1 MQHTADYLTFG
12 QWRYL
17 RTIGQ
22 LQPLSA
28 SADPE
33 VLTLEPRLHKLL
45 NFFLDHKDLVVSRE
59 QILSGVWGEGL
70 GSDES
75 LTRAIA
81 ALRRALQDSRV
92 EPTYIATLS
101 KKGYCW
107 LAPVAEIALPPE
119 IESPVSAASAAPA
132 DLLSTQKAIENWHH
146 TKQNKLKRIR
156 YIWFSTLILLLFS
169 LSFALLLSKMNEKA
183 TLPRYLQVTPLSALD
198 GKEQSPLLSN
208 DHSLLLFQH
217 QFPNGVSWRWVAQQ
231 LPSMQSQHDT
241 QSYQLLSQPHWLNT
255 EHIIFRA
262 QQQQKCAF
270 WRQKVKHGFSA
281 AVPLFSCH
289 QFSASGQAVTADG
302 LYWLDLDPATGQTQ
316 LWLWQED
323 SSQRLLMQF
332 PAQWRG
338 VSHLIVR
345 DKKAYALAQTGYS
358 YSSLLELDLTDLN
371 WRVITEFDFAANQ
384 LAWWG
389 EHDLLVNKSAQQ
401 LQVLS
406 LRTGN
411 SRVFGEMT
419 FNLAESSVWKQSLLA
434 VYPAQ
439 AVTDIGQ
446 LQWQEHNNQFVTLPF
461 AESNRSEFL
470 LQAHNSQYYF
480 ISDRS
485 GLPQIWRSQG
495 QNTQQI
501 SQFKTQLSIQQLL
514 WLNDKL
520 LLLVDRQLFEFSETS
535 SELIPFKEK
544 LAGSERFVVCDNTLY
559 WTSKDQKGWALNRL
573 EQGKNKELL
582 RDIVNVG
589 CGPGQSLVLQQQD
602 SLYVRQWQQGQTITL
617 PIQINW
623 RNTDASAWAST
634 DTGLYWLSANGTV
647 LNYYGWLNRQQQQWP
662 LPEHAQ
668 ALVSGLDG
676 TLFVQQFRAQ
686 DTDIVWLHPEPAE

>member
-28 SADPE
+28 TADPE

-107 LAPVAEIALPPE
+107 LAPVAQVELPPL
-119 IESPVSAASAAPA
+119 ESDAQQESAAPL
-132 DLLSTQKAIENWHH
+132 DLLSTQKAIESWHSG
-146 TKQNKLKRIR
+146 KKSKLKRIR
-156 YIWFSTLILLLFS
+156 YIWFSTLVLLLCS
-169 LSFALLLSKMNEKA
+169 LSFALLVSKMNEKA
-183 TLPRYLQVTPLSALD
+183 TLPRYLQVTPVSALD
-198 GKEQSPLLSN
+198 GKEQTPLLSS
-208 DHSLLLFQH
+208 DQSLLLFQH
-217 QFPNGVSWRWVAQQ
+217 QRPNESDWHWVIQQ
-231 LPSMQSQHDT
+231 LPSMQSLHDD
-241 QSYQLLSQPHWLNT
+241 QAYQQLSQPHWYNS
-255 EHIIFRA
+255 EQVIFRA
-262 QQQQKCAF
+262 QQQQDCVF
-270 WRQKVKHGFSA
+270 WRKKIKPDFSDA
-281 AVPLFSCH
+281 TPLFSCH
-289 QFSASGQAVTADG
+289 QFIAAGQAITADG

-316 LWLWQED
+316 LWLWQQD
-323 SSQRLLMQF
+323 SSQRLLMKF
-332 PAQWRG
+332 PVQWRG
-338 VSHLIVR
+338 ISHLIVKN
-345 DKKAYALAQTGYS
+345 KKAYAIAQKGFS
-358 YSSLLELDLTDLN
+358 YSSLIELDLTDLD
-371 WRVITEFDFAANQ
+371 WRVIADFDFSANQ

-389 EHDLLVNKSAQQ
+389 EHDLLVNKSGQQ

-419 FNLAESSVWKQSLLA
+419 FNLADSSVWQQSLLA

-439 AVTDIGQ
+439 AVTDLLQ
-446 LQWQEHNNQFVTLPF
+446 LQWQEQDSRILTLPF

-470 LQAHNSQYYF
+470 LLAHNDQYYF
-480 ISDRS
+480 VSDRS
-485 GLPQIWRSQG
+485 GLPQLWRSQG

-501 SQFKTQLSIQQLL
+501 SQFKTQLAIQQLL
-514 WLNDKL
+514 WLNGKL
-520 LLLVDRQLFEFSETS
+520 LLLIDRQLYEFSEN
-535 SELIPFKEK
+535 EARLRPFTEK
-544 LAGSERFVVCDNTLY
+544 LAGSERFVVCDDVLY
-559 WTSKDQKGWALNRL
+559 WTSYDQKGWVLNRF
-573 EQGKNKELL
+573 EQGKIKQLL
-582 RDIVNVG
+582 KDVVNAE
-589 CGPGQSLVLQQQD
+589 CGPGQSLILQQQD
-602 SLYVRQWQQGQTITL
+602 SLYVKQWQQGQALTL
-617 PIQINW
+617 PVQINW
-623 RNTDASAWAST
+623 RNTASDAWAST
-634 DTGLYWLSANGTV
+634 ETGLYWLSGDGTQ
-647 LNYYGWLNRQQQQWP
+647 LNYYDWQNQQQQHWP
-662 LPEHAQ
+662 LSQ
-668 ALVSGLDG
+668 AALSLISGHG

-686 DTDIVWLHPEPAE
+686 DTDIVWLHPEPPE

>member
-28 SADPE
+28 TAEPE

-45 NFFLDHKDLVVSRE
+45 NFFLDHRDLVVSRE

-107 LAPVAEIALPPE
+107 LAPVAEIDLPPV
-119 IESPVSAASAAPA
+119 IESAVSTTSDSKA
-132 DLLSTQKAIENWHH
+132 DLLSTQKAIENWHN

-156 YIWFSTLILLLFS
+156 YIWFSTLLLLLFS
-169 LSFALLLSKMNEKA
+169 LGFALLLSKMNEKA
-183 TLPRYLQVTPLSALD
+183 TLPRYLQVTPVSALD

-208 DHSLLLFQH
+208 DHSLLVFQH
-217 QFPNGVSWRWVAQQ
+217 QLPNSTSWRWVVQQ
-231 LPSMQSQHDT
+231 FPSMQSTHDE
-241 QSYQLLSQPHWLNT
+241 QSYQWLSQPHWLNS
-255 EHIIFRA
+255 EQIIFRA
-262 QQQQKCAF
+262 QQGQDCAF

-289 QFSASGQAVTADG
+289 QFSAAGQAITMDG

-338 VSHLIVR
+338 ISHLIVR

-358 YSSLLELDLTDLN
+358 YSALLELDLTDLN
-371 WRVITEFDFAANQ
+371 WRVITEFDFSANQ

-411 SRVFGEMT
+411 SRLFGEMT
-419 FNLAESSVWKQSLLA
+419 FNLAESSVWQQSLLA

-439 AVTDIGQ
+439 AVTDIRQ
-446 LQWQEHNNQFVTLPF
+446 LQWQEHNSQFVTAPF

-470 LQAHNSQYYF
+470 LQAHHDQYYF
-480 ISDRS
+480 VSDRS

-501 SQFKTQLSIQQLL
+501 SQFKTQRTIQQLL
-514 WLNDKL
+514 WFNDQL
-520 LLLVDRQLFEFSETS
+520 LLLIDRQLFAFTEQST
-535 SELIPFKEK
+535 ELVAFTDK
-544 LAGSERFVVCDNTLY
+544 LPGSERFIVCDNTLY
-559 WTSKDQKGWALNRL
+559 WTSFDQRGWALNRL
-573 EQGKNKELL
+573 EQGKPEVLL
-582 RDIVNVG
+582 RDIVNVE

-602 SLYVRQWQQGQTITL
+602 SLYLKQWQQGQTISL
-617 PIQINW
+617 PVQMNW
-623 RNTDASAWAST
+623 RSTAASAWAAT
-634 DTGLYWLSANGTV
+634 DTGLYWLSGSGTV
-647 LNYYGWLNRQQQQWP
+647 LHYYQWTSQQQQQWP
-662 LPEHAQ
+662 LPQVAQ
-668 ALVSGLDG
+668 ALIAGHDG

-686 DTDIVWLHPEPAE
+686 DTDIVWLHPEPVE

>member
-33 VLTLEPRLHKLL
+33 VLTLEPSLHKLL
-45 NFFLDHKDLVVSRE
+45 NFFIEHKDLVVSRE

-107 LAPVAEIALPPE
+107 LAPVAEVSLPPE
-119 IESPVSAASAAPA
+119 TRQAVQQDAAPL
-132 DLLSTQKAIENWHH
+132 DLVSTQKAIESWHSG
-146 TKQNKLKRIR
+146 KRAKLKRIR
-156 YIWFSTLILLLFS
+156 YIWFSSLILLLFS
-169 LSFALLLSKMNEKA
+169 LSFALLVSKMNEKA

-198 GKEQSPLLSN
+198 GKEQTPLLSA
-208 DHSLLLFQH
+208 DQSLLLFQH
-217 QFPNGVSWRWVAQQ
+217 QPPNRSDWRWVTQQ
-231 LPSMQSQHDT
+231 LPSMQFSNDEQH
-241 QSYQLLSQPHWLNT
+241 YQLLSQPHWVNS
-255 EHIIFRA
+255 EQVIFRA
-262 QQQQKCAF
+262 QQQQDCVF
-270 WRQKVKHGFSA
+270 WRKRIKGGFTA
-281 AVPLFSCH
+281 ATPLFSCH
-289 QFSASGQAVTADG
+289 QFIAAGQSMAPEG

-332 PAQWRG
+332 PASWRG
-338 VSHLIVR
+338 VSHLIVKN
-345 DKKAYALAQTGYS
+345 KKAYVLAQVGYS
-358 YSSLLELDLTDLN
+358 YSSLIELDLADSD
-371 WRVITEFDFAANQ
+371 WRVIADFDFSANQ

-419 FNLAESSVWKQSLLA
+419 FNLADTSMWQHSLLA

-439 AVTDIGQ
+439 AVTDIRQ
-446 LQWQEHNNQFVTLPF
+446 LQWQEQNNQIVTLPF
-461 AESNRSEFL
+461 AESNRSESL
-470 LQAHNSQYYF
+470 LLVHQGQYF
-480 ISDRS
+480 FVSDRS
-485 GLPQIWRSQG
+485 GLPQLWRSEG
-495 QNTQQI
+495 QSTQQI
-501 SQFKTQLSIQQLL
+501 SQFTSSLAIRQLL
-514 WLNDKL
+514 WFDGKL
-520 LLLVDRQLFEFSETS
+520 VLLIDRQLFEFVTS
-535 SELIPFKEK
+535 SGDLLPLTDK
-544 LAGSERFVVCDNTLY
+544 LEGSEHFVVCENSLY
-559 WTSKDQKGWALNRL
+559 WTSRSSSGWVLNQL
-573 EQGKNKELL
+573 VQGKSKMLL
-582 RDIVNVG
+582 KDVVNVQ
-589 CGPGQSLVLQQQD
+589 CGPHGSLVLLQQNSAD
-602 SLYVRQWQQGQTITL
+602 VRQWRPGQTNIL
-617 PIQINW
+617 PVQINW
-623 RNTDASAWAST
+623 RTTAAAAWTSTESA
-634 DTGLYWLSANGTV
+634 LYWLSAGGTV
-647 LNYYGWLNRQQQQWP
+647 LNYYHWESQQQQQWP
-662 LPEHAQ
+662 LSDAAH
-668 ALVSGLDG
+668 ALVSGPDG

-686 DTDIVWLHPEPAE
+686 DTDIVWLHPEPVE

>member
-28 SADPE
+28 TAEPE

-45 NFFLDHKDLVVSRE
+45 NFFLDHRDLVVSRE

-107 LAPVAEIALPPE
+107 LAPVAEIDLPPV
-119 IESPVSAASAAPA
+119 IESAVSTTSDSKA

-156 YIWFSTLILLLFS
+156 YIWFSTLLLLLFS
-169 LSFALLLSKMNEKA
+169 LGFALLLSKMNEKA
-183 TLPRYLQVTPLSALD
+183 TLPRYLQVTPVSALD

-217 QFPNGVSWRWVAQQ
+217 QLPNSTSWRWVVQQ
-231 LPSMQSQHDT
+231 FPSMQSTHDE
-241 QSYQLLSQPHWLNT
+241 QSYQWLSQPHWLNS
-255 EHIIFRA
+255 EQIIFRA
-262 QQQQKCAF
+262 QQGQDCAF

-289 QFSASGQAVTADG
+289 QFSAAGQAITMDG

-338 VSHLIVR
+338 ISHLIAR

-358 YSSLLELDLTDLN
+358 YSALLELDLTDLN
-371 WRVITEFDFAANQ
+371 WRVITEFDFSANQ

-411 SRVFGEMT
+411 SRLFGEMT
-419 FNLAESSVWKQSLLA
+419 FNLAESSVWQQSLLA

-439 AVTDIGQ
+439 AVTDIRQ
-446 LQWQEHNNQFVTLPF
+446 LQWQEHTSQFVTAPF

-470 LQAHNSQYYF
+470 LQAHHDEYYF
-480 ISDRS
+480 VSDRS

-501 SQFKTQLSIQQLL
+501 SQFKTQRTIQQLL
-514 WLNDKL
+514 WFNDQL
-520 LLLVDRQLFEFSETS
+520 LLLIDRQLFAFTEQST
-535 SELIPFKEK
+535 ELVAFTDK
-544 LAGSERFVVCDNTLY
+544 LPGSERFIVCDNTLY
-559 WTSKDQKGWALNRL
+559 WTSFDQRGWALNRL
-573 EQGKNKELL
+573 EQGKPEVLL
-582 RDIVNVG
+582 RDIVNVE

-602 SLYVRQWQQGQTITL
+602 SLYLKQWQQGQTISL
-617 PIQINW
+617 PVQMNW
-623 RNTDASAWAST
+623 RSTAASAWVAT
-634 DTGLYWLSANGTV
+634 DTGLYWLSGSGTV
-647 LNYYGWLNRQQQQWP
+647 LHYYQWTSQQQQQWP
-662 LPEHAQ
+662 LPQVAQ
-668 ALVSGLDG
+668 ALIAGHDG

-686 DTDIVWLHPEPAE
+686 DTDIVWLHPEPVE

>member
-28 SADPE
+28 TADPE

-107 LAPVAEIALPPE
+107 LAPVAQVELPPL
-119 IESPVSAASAAPA
+119 ESDAQQESAAPL
-132 DLLSTQKAIENWHH
+132 DLLSTQKAIESWHSG
-146 TKQNKLKRIR
+146 KKSKLKRIR
-156 YIWFSTLILLLFS
+156 YIWFSTLVLLVCS
-169 LSFALLLSKMNEKA
+169 LSFALLVSKMNEKA
-183 TLPRYLQVTPLSALD
+183 TLPRYLQVTPVSALD
-198 GKEQSPLLSN
+198 GKEQTPLLSS
-208 DHSLLLFQH
+208 DQSLLLFQH
-217 QFPNGVSWRWVAQQ
+217 QLPNESDWHWVIQQ
-231 LPSMQSQHDT
+231 LPSMQSLHDD
-241 QSYQLLSQPHWLNT
+241 QAYQQLSQPHWYNS
-255 EHIIFRA
+255 EQVIFRA
-262 QQQQKCAF
+262 QQQQDCVF
-270 WRQKVKHGFSA
+270 WRKKIKPDFSTA
-281 AVPLFSCH
+281 TPLFSCH
-289 QFSASGQAVTADG
+289 QFIAAGQAITADG

-316 LWLWQED
+316 LWLWQQD

-332 PAQWRG
+332 PVQWRG
-338 VSHLIVR
+338 ISHLIVK
-345 DKKAYALAQTGYS
+345 DKKAYAIAQKGFS
-358 YSSLLELDLTDLN
+358 YSSLIELDLTDLD
-371 WRVITEFDFAANQ
+371 WRVIADFDFSANQ

-389 EHDLLVNKSAQQ
+389 EHDLLVNKSGQQ

-419 FNLAESSVWKQSLLA
+419 FNLADSSVWQQSLLA

-439 AVTDIGQ
+439 AVTDLRQ
-446 LQWQEHNNQFVTLPF
+446 LQWQEQDSRILTLPF

-470 LQAHNSQYYF
+470 LLAHNDQYYF
-480 ISDRS
+480 VSDRS
-485 GLPQIWRSQG
+485 GLPQLWRSQG

-501 SQFKTQLSIQQLL
+501 SQFKTQLTIQQLL
-514 WLNDKL
+514 WLNGKL
-520 LLLVDRQLFEFSETS
+520 LLLIDRQLYEFSEN
-535 SELIPFKEK
+535 EAQLRPFTEK
-544 LAGSERFVVCDNTLY
+544 LAGSERFVVCDDVLY
-559 WTSKDQKGWALNRL
+559 WTSYDQKGWVLNRF
-573 EQGKNKELL
+573 EQGKIKQLL
-582 RDIVNVG
+582 NDVVNAE
-589 CGPGQSLVLQQQD
+589 CGPGQSLILQQQD
-602 SLYVRQWQQGQTITL
+602 SLYVKQWQQGQAITL
-617 PIQINW
+617 PVQINW
-623 RNTDASAWAST
+623 RNTAADAWAST
-634 DTGLYWLSANGTV
+634 ETGLYWLSGGGTQ
-647 LNYYGWLNRQQQQWP
+647 LNYYDWQNQQQQHWP
-662 LPEHAQ
+662 LSQ
-668 ALVSGLDG
+668 AALSLISGHG

>member
-28 SADPE
+28 TAEPE

-45 NFFLDHKDLVVSRE
+45 NFFLDHRDLVVSRE

-107 LAPVAEIALPPE
+107 LAPVAEIDLPPV
-119 IESPVSAASAAPA
+119 IESAVSTTSDSKA

-156 YIWFSTLILLLFS
+156 YIWFSTLLLLLFS
-169 LSFALLLSKMNEKA
+169 LGFALLLSKMNEKA
-183 TLPRYLQVTPLSALD
+183 TLPRYLQVTPVSALD

-217 QFPNGVSWRWVAQQ
+217 QLPNSTSWRWVVQQ
-231 LPSMQSQHDT
+231 FPSMQSTHDE
-241 QSYQLLSQPHWLNT
+241 QSYQWLSQPHWLNS
-255 EHIIFRA
+255 EQIIFRA
-262 QQQQKCAF
+262 QQGQDCAF

-289 QFSASGQAVTADG
+289 QFSAAGQAITMDG

-338 VSHLIVR
+338 ISHLIAR

-358 YSSLLELDLTDLN
+358 YSALLELDLTDLN
-371 WRVITEFDFAANQ
+371 WRVITEFDFSANQ

-411 SRVFGEMT
+411 SRLFGEMT
-419 FNLAESSVWKQSLLA
+419 FNLAESSVWQQSLLA

-439 AVTDIGQ
+439 AVTDIRQ
-446 LQWQEHNNQFVTLPF
+446 LQWQEHTSQFVTAPF

-470 LQAHNSQYYF
+470 LQAHHDQYYF
-480 ISDRS
+480 VSDRS

-501 SQFKTQLSIQQLL
+501 SQFKTQRTIQQLL
-514 WLNDKL
+514 WFNDQL
-520 LLLVDRQLFEFSETS
+520 LLLIDRQLFAFTEQST
-535 SELIPFKEK
+535 ELVAFTDK
-544 LAGSERFVVCDNTLY
+544 LPGSERFIVCDNTLY
-559 WTSKDQKGWALNRL
+559 WTSFDQRGWALNRL
-573 EQGKNKELL
+573 EQGKPEVLL
-582 RDIVNVG
+582 RDIVNVE

-602 SLYVRQWQQGQTITL
+602 SLYLKQWQQGQTISL
-617 PIQINW
+617 PVQMNW
-623 RNTDASAWAST
+623 RSTAASAWAAT
-634 DTGLYWLSANGTV
+634 DTGLYWLSGSGTV
-647 LNYYGWLNRQQQQWP
+647 LHYYQWTSQQQQQWP
-662 LPEHAQ
+662 LPQVAQ
-668 ALVSGLDG
+668 ALIAGHDG

-686 DTDIVWLHPEPAE
+686 DTDIVWLHPEPVE

>member
-28 SADPE
+28 TADPE

-107 LAPVAEIALPPE
+107 LAPVAQVELPPL
-119 IESPVSAASAAPA
+119 ESDAQQESAAPL
-132 DLLSTQKAIENWHH
+132 DLLSTQKAIESWHSG
-146 TKQNKLKRIR
+146 KKSKLKRIR
-156 YIWFSTLILLLFS
+156 YIWFSSLVLLVCS
-169 LSFALLLSKMNEKA
+169 LSFALLVSKMNEKA
-183 TLPRYLQVTPLSALD
+183 TLPRYLQVTPVSALD
-198 GKEQSPLLSN
+198 GKEQTPLLSS
-208 DHSLLLFQH
+208 DQSLLLFQH
-217 QFPNGVSWRWVAQQ
+217 QLPNESDWYWVIQQ
-231 LPSMQSQHDT
+231 LPSMQSLHDD
-241 QSYQLLSQPHWLNT
+241 QAYQQLSQPHWYNS
-255 EHIIFRA
+255 EQVIFRA
-262 QQQQKCAF
+262 QQQQDCVF
-270 WRQKVKHGFSA
+270 WRKKIKPDFSA
-281 AVPLFSCH
+281 ATPLFSCH
-289 QFSASGQAVTADG
+289 QFIAAGQAITADG

-316 LWLWQED
+316 LWLWQQD

-332 PAQWRG
+332 PVQWRG
-338 VSHLIVR
+338 ISHLIVK
-345 DKKAYALAQTGYS
+345 DKKAYAIAQKGFS
-358 YSSLLELDLTDLN
+358 YSSLIELDLTDLD
-371 WRVITEFDFAANQ
+371 WRVIADFDFSANQ

-389 EHDLLVNKSAQQ
+389 EHDLLVNKSGQQ

-419 FNLAESSVWKQSLLA
+419 FNLADSSVWQQSLLA

-439 AVTDIGQ
+439 AVTDLRQ
-446 LQWQEHNNQFVTLPF
+446 LQWQEQDSRILTLPF

-470 LQAHNSQYYF
+470 LLAHNDQYYF
-480 ISDRS
+480 VSDRS
-485 GLPQIWRSQG
+485 GLPQLWRSQG

-501 SQFKTQLSIQQLL
+501 SQFKTQLAIQQLL
-514 WLNDKL
+514 WLNGKL
-520 LLLVDRQLFEFSETS
+520 LLLIDRQLYEFSEN
-535 SELIPFKEK
+535 EAQLRPFTEK
-544 LAGSERFVVCDNTLY
+544 LAGSERFVVCDDVLY
-559 WTSKDQKGWALNRL
+559 WTSYDQKGWVLNRF
-573 EQGKNKELL
+573 EQGKIKQLL
-582 RDIVNVG
+582 NDVVNAE
-589 CGPGQSLVLQQQD
+589 CGPGQSLILQQQD
-602 SLYVRQWQQGQTITL
+602 SLYVKQWQQGQAITL
-617 PIQINW
+617 PVQINW
-623 RNTDASAWAST
+623 RNTAADAWAST
-634 DTGLYWLSANGTV
+634 ETGLYWLSGGGTQ
-647 LNYYGWLNRQQQQWP
+647 LNYYDWQNQQQQHWP
-662 LPEHAQ
+662 LSQ
-668 ALVSGLDG
+668 AALSLISGHG

>member
-28 SADPE
+28 TAEPE

-45 NFFLDHKDLVVSRE
+45 NFFLDHRELVVSRE

-107 LAPVAEIALPPE
+107 LAPVAEIDLPPV
-119 IESPVSAASAAPA
+119 IESAVSTTSDSKA

-156 YIWFSTLILLLFS
+156 YIWFSTLLLLLFS
-169 LSFALLLSKMNEKA
+169 LGFALLLSKMNEKA
-183 TLPRYLQVTPLSALD
+183 TLPRYLQVTPVSALD

-217 QFPNGVSWRWVAQQ
+217 QLPNSTSWRWVVQQ
-231 LPSMQSQHDT
+231 FPSMQSTHDE
-241 QSYQLLSQPHWLNT
+241 QSYQWLSQPHWLNS
-255 EHIIFRA
+255 EQIIFRA
-262 QQQQKCAF
+262 QQGQDCAF

-289 QFSASGQAVTADG
+289 QFSAAGQAITMDG

-338 VSHLIVR
+338 ISHLIAR

-358 YSSLLELDLTDLN
+358 YSALLELDLTDLN
-371 WRVITEFDFAANQ
+371 WRVITEFDFSANQ

-411 SRVFGEMT
+411 SRLFGEMT
-419 FNLAESSVWKQSLLA
+419 FNLAESSVWQQSLLA

-439 AVTDIGQ
+439 AVTDIRQ
-446 LQWQEHNNQFVTLPF
+446 LQWQEHTSQFVTAPF

-470 LQAHNSQYYF
+470 LQAHHDQYYF
-480 ISDRS
+480 VSDRS

-501 SQFKTQLSIQQLL
+501 SQFKTQRAIQQLL
-514 WLNDKL
+514 WFNDQL
-520 LLLVDRQLFEFSETS
+520 LLLIDRQLFAFTEQSA
-535 SELIPFKEK
+535 ELIAFTDK
-544 LAGSERFVVCDNTLY
+544 LPGSERFIVCDNTLY
-559 WTSKDQKGWALNRL
+559 WTSFDQRGWALNRL
-573 EQGKNKELL
+573 EQGKPEVLL
-582 RDIVNVG
+582 RDIVNVE

-602 SLYVRQWQQGQTITL
+602 SLYLKQWQQGQTISL
-617 PIQINW
+617 PVQMNW
-623 RNTDASAWAST
+623 RSTAASAWAAT
-634 DTGLYWLSANGTV
+634 DTGLYWLSGSGTV
-647 LNYYGWLNRQQQQWP
+647 LHYYQWTSQQQQQWP
-662 LPEHAQ
+662 LPQVAQ
-668 ALVSGLDG
+668 ALIAGHDG

-686 DTDIVWLHPEPAE
+686 DTDIVWLHPEPVE

>member
-28 SADPE
+28 TADPE

-107 LAPVAEIALPPE
+107 LAPVVEVDLPPLNE
-119 IESPVSAASAAPA
+119 ESESQTSAAPL
-132 DLLSTQKAIENWHH
+132 DLISTQKAIESWHSGKK
-146 TKQNKLKRIR
+146 TKLKRIR
-156 YIWFSTLILLLFS
+156 YIWFSTLVLLVCS
-169 LSFALLLSKMNEKA
+169 LSFALLVSKMNEKA
-183 TLPRYLQVTPLSALD
+183 TLPRYLQVTPVSALD
-198 GKEQSPLLSN
+198 GKEQTPLLSS
-208 DHSLLLFQH
+208 DQSLLLFQH
-217 QFPNGVSWRWVAQQ
+217 QLPNKSDWRWVIQH
-231 LPSMQSQHDT
+231 LPSMQSLHDE
-241 QSYQLLSQPHWLNT
+241 QAYQQLSQPHWYNS
-255 EHIIFRA
+255 EQVIFRA
-262 QQQQKCAF
+262 QQQQDCVF
-270 WRQKVKHGFSA
+270 WRKKIKPEFSA
-281 AVPLFSCH
+281 ATPLFSCH
-289 QFSASGQAVTADG
+289 QFIAAGQAITTDG

-316 LWLWQED
+316 LWLWQQD

-332 PAQWRG
+332 PIKWRG
-338 VSHLIVR
+338 ISHLIVK
-345 DKKAYALAQTGYS
+345 DKKAYAIAQKGFS
-358 YSSLLELDLTDLN
+358 YSSLIELDLTDLD
-371 WRVITEFDFAANQ
+371 WRVIADFDFSANQ

-389 EHDLLVNKSAQQ
+389 EHDLLVNKSGQQ

-419 FNLAESSVWKQSLLA
+419 FNLADSSVWQQSLLA

-439 AVTDIGQ
+439 AVTDLRQ
-446 LQWQEHNNQFVTLPF
+446 LQWQEQDSRILTLPF
-461 AESNRSEFL
+461 VESNRSEFL
-470 LQAHNSQYYF
+470 LLAQNDQYYF
-480 ISDRS
+480 VSDRS
-485 GLPQIWRSQG
+485 GLPQLWRSQG

-501 SQFKTQLSIQQLL
+501 SQFKTQLAIQQLL
-514 WLNDKL
+514 WLKGKL
-520 LLLVDRQLFEFSETS
+520 LVLIDRQLYEFSE
-535 SELIPFKEK
+535 EDAQLRPFTEK
-544 LAGSERFVVCDNTLY
+544 LAGSERFVVCDDELY
-559 WTSKDQKGWALNRL
+559 WTSYDQQGWVLNRF
-573 EQGKNKELL
+573 EQGKVKQLL
-582 RDIVNVG
+582 NDVVNAE
-589 CGPGQSLVLQQQD
+589 CGPGQSLILQQQD
-602 SLYVRQWQQGQTITL
+602 SHYVKQWQQGQAMTL
-617 PIQINW
+617 PVQINW
-623 RNTDASAWAST
+623 RNTAADAWAST
-634 DTGLYWLSANGTV
+634 ENGLYWLSDGGTQ
-647 LNYYGWLNRQQQQWP
+647 LNYYDWQNQQQQHWP
-662 LPEHAQ
+662 LSQ
-668 ALVSGLDG
+668 AALSLISGHG

>member
-208 DHSLLLFQH
+208 DHSYCYFSTN
-217 QFPNGVSWRWVAQQ
+217 FPTMPVGV
-231 LPSMQSQHDT
+231 
-241 QSYQLLSQPHWLNT
+241 
-255 EHIIFRA
+255 
-262 QQQQKCAF
+262 
-270 WRQKVKHGFSA
+270 
-281 AVPLFSCH
+281 
-289 QFSASGQAVTADG
+289 G
-302 LYWLDLDPATGQTQ
+302 LYNSFLRCNPRMT
-316 LWLWQED
+316 
-323 SSQRLLMQF
+323 
-332 PAQWRG
+332 
-338 VSHLIVR
+338 H
-345 DKKAYALAQTGYS
+345 K
-358 YSSLLELDLTDLN
+358 
-371 WRVITEFDFAANQ
+371 VI
-384 LAWWG
+384 
-389 EHDLLVNKSAQQ
+389 SCS
-401 LQVLS
+401 LS
-406 LRTGN
+406 L
-411 SRVFGEMT
+411 
-419 FNLAESSVWKQSLLA
+419 
-434 VYPAQ
+434 
-439 AVTDIGQ
+439 IG
-446 LQWQEHNNQFVTLPF
+446 
-461 AESNRSEFL
+461 
-470 LQAHNSQYYF
+470 
-480 ISDRS
+480 
-485 GLPQIWRSQG
+485 
-495 QNTQQI
+495 
-501 SQFKTQLSIQQLL
+501 
-514 WLNDKL
+514 
-520 LLLVDRQLFEFSETS
+520 
-535 SELIPFKEK
+535 
-544 LAGSERFVVCDNTLY
+544 
-559 WTSKDQKGWALNRL
+559 
-573 EQGKNKELL
+573 
-582 RDIVNVG
+582 
-589 CGPGQSLVLQQQD
+589 
-602 SLYVRQWQQGQTITL
+602 
-617 PIQINW
+617 
-623 RNTDASAWAST
+623 
-634 DTGLYWLSANGTV
+634 
-647 LNYYGWLNRQQQQWP
+647 
-662 LPEHAQ
+662 
-668 ALVSGLDG
+668 
-676 TLFVQQFRAQ
+676 
-686 DTDIVWLHPEPAE
+686 

>member
-28 SADPE
+28 TADPE

-107 LAPVAEIALPPE
+107 LAPVAEVDLPPLTE
-119 IESPVSAASAAPA
+119 ESESQDSAAPL
-132 DLLSTQKAIENWHH
+132 DLISTQKAIESWHSG
-146 TKQNKLKRIR
+146 KKSKLKRIR
-156 YIWFSTLILLLFS
+156 YIWFSTLVLLVCS
-169 LSFALLLSKMNEKA
+169 LSFALLVSKMNEKA
-183 TLPRYLQVTPLSALD
+183 TLPRYLQVTPVSALD
-198 GKEQSPLLSN
+198 GKEQTPLLSG
-208 DHSLLLFQH
+208 DQSLLLFQH
-217 QFPNGVSWRWVAQQ
+217 QLPNKSDWRWVIQH
-231 LPSMQSQHDT
+231 LPSMQSLHDD
-241 QSYQLLSQPHWLNT
+241 QAYQQLSQPHWYNSGQV
-255 EHIIFRA
+255 IFRA
-262 QQQQKCAF
+262 QQQQDCVF
-270 WRQKVKHGFSA
+270 WRKRIKPDFSA
-281 AVPLFSCH
+281 ATPLFSCH
-289 QFSASGQAVTADG
+289 QFIAAGQAITADG

-316 LWLWQED
+316 LWLWQQD
-323 SSQRLLMQF
+323 NSQRLLMQF
-332 PAQWRG
+332 PVQWRG
-338 VSHLIVR
+338 ISHLIVK
-345 DKKAYALAQTGYS
+345 DKKAYAIAQKGFS
-358 YSSLLELDLTDLN
+358 YSSLIELDLTDLD
-371 WRVITEFDFAANQ
+371 WRVIADFDFSANQ

-389 EHDLLVNKSAQQ
+389 EHDLLVNKSEQQ

-419 FNLAESSVWKQSLLA
+419 FNLADSSVWQQSLLA

-439 AVTDIGQ
+439 AVTDLRQ
-446 LQWQEHNNQFVTLPF
+446 LQWQEHDNRILTLPF
-461 AESNRSEFL
+461 VESNRSEFL
-470 LQAHNSQYYF
+470 LLAQNDQYYF
-480 ISDRS
+480 VSDRS
-485 GLPQIWRSQG
+485 GLPQLWRSHG

-501 SQFKTQLSIQQLL
+501 SQFKTQLAIRQLL
-514 WLNDKL
+514 WFHGKL
-520 LLLVDRQLFEFSETS
+520 LVLIDRQLYEFSE
-535 SELIPFKEK
+535 EDAQLRPFTEK
-544 LAGSERFVVCDNTLY
+544 LAGSERFVVCDDKLY
-559 WTSKDQKGWALNRL
+559 WTSYDQKGWVLNRF
-573 EQGKNKELL
+573 EQGKIKQLL
-582 RDIVNVG
+582 KDVVNAE

-602 SLYVRQWQQGQTITL
+602 SHYVKQWQQGQAMTL
-617 PIQINW
+617 PVQINW
-623 RNTDASAWAST
+623 RNTAADAWAST
-634 DTGLYWLSANGTV
+634 ETGLYWLSGGGTQ
-647 LNYYGWLNRQQQQWP
+647 LNYYDWQNQQQQQWP
-662 LPEHAQ
+662 LSQ
-668 ALVSGLDG
+668 AALSLISGHG

>member
-28 SADPE
+28 TADPE

-107 LAPVAEIALPPE
+107 LAPVAQVELPPL
-119 IESPVSAASAAPA
+119 ESDAQQESAAPL
-132 DLLSTQKAIENWHH
+132 DLLSTQKAIESWHSG
-146 TKQNKLKRIR
+146 KKSKLKRIR
-156 YIWFSTLILLLFS
+156 YIWFSTLVLLVCS
-169 LSFALLLSKMNEKA
+169 LSFALLVSKMNEKA
-183 TLPRYLQVTPLSALD
+183 TLPRYLQVTPVSALD
-198 GKEQSPLLSN
+198 GKEQTPLLSS
-208 DHSLLLFQH
+208 DQSLLLFQH
-217 QFPNGVSWRWVAQQ
+217 QLPNESDWHWVIQQ
-231 LPSMQSQHDT
+231 LPSMQSLHDD
-241 QSYQLLSQPHWLNT
+241 QAYQQLSQPHWYNS
-255 EHIIFRA
+255 EQVIFRA
-262 QQQQKCAF
+262 QQQQDCVF
-270 WRQKVKHGFSA
+270 WRKKIKPDFSTA
-281 AVPLFSCH
+281 TPLFSCH
-289 QFSASGQAVTADG
+289 QFIAAGQAITADG

-316 LWLWQED
+316 LWLWQQD

-332 PAQWRG
+332 PVQWRG
-338 VSHLIVR
+338 ISHLIVK
-345 DKKAYALAQTGYS
+345 DKKAYAIAQKGFS
-358 YSSLLELDLTDLN
+358 YSSLIELDLTDLD
-371 WRVITEFDFAANQ
+371 WRVIADFDFSANQ

-389 EHDLLVNKSAQQ
+389 EHDLLVNKSGQQ

-419 FNLAESSVWKQSLLA
+419 FNLADSSVWQQSLLA

-439 AVTDIGQ
+439 AVTDLRQ
-446 LQWQEHNNQFVTLPF
+446 LQWQEQDSRILTLPF

-470 LQAHNSQYYF
+470 LLAHNDQYYF
-480 ISDRS
+480 VSDRS
-485 GLPQIWRSQG
+485 GLPQLWRSQG

-501 SQFKTQLSIQQLL
+501 SQFKTQLTIQQLL
-514 WLNDKL
+514 WLNGKL
-520 LLLVDRQLFEFSETS
+520 LLLIDRQLYEFSEN
-535 SELIPFKEK
+535 EAQLQPFTEK
-544 LAGSERFVVCDNTLY
+544 LAGSERFVVCDDVLY
-559 WTSKDQKGWALNRL
+559 WTSYDQKGWVLNRF
-573 EQGKNKELL
+573 EQGKIKQLL
-582 RDIVNVG
+582 NDVVNAE
-589 CGPGQSLVLQQQD
+589 CGPGQSLILQQQD
-602 SLYVRQWQQGQTITL
+602 SLYVKQWQQGQAITL
-617 PIQINW
+617 PVQINW
-623 RNTDASAWAST
+623 RNTAADAWAST
-634 DTGLYWLSANGTV
+634 ETGLYWLSGGGTQ
-647 LNYYGWLNRQQQQWP
+647 LNYYDWQNQQQQHWP
-662 LPEHAQ
+662 LSQ
-668 ALVSGLDG
+668 AALSLISGHG

>member
-107 LAPVAEIALPPE
+107 LAPVAEVDLSPLTE
-119 IESPVSAASAAPA
+119 ESESQGSATPL
-132 DLLSTQKAIENWHH
+132 DLISTQKAIESWHSG
-146 TKQNKLKRIR
+146 KKSKLKRIR
-156 YIWFSTLILLLFS
+156 YIWFSTLVLLVCS
-169 LSFALLLSKMNEKA
+169 LSFALLVSKMNEKA
-183 TLPRYLQVTPLSALD
+183 TLPRYLQVTPVSALD
-198 GKEQSPLLSN
+198 GKEQTPLLSG
-208 DHSLLLFQH
+208 DQSLLLFQH
-217 QFPNGVSWRWVAQQ
+217 QLPNKSDWHWVRQQ
-231 LPSMQSQHDT
+231 LPSMQSLHDE
-241 QSYQLLSQPHWLNT
+241 QAYQQLSQPHWYNS
-255 EHIIFRA
+255 EQVIFRA
-262 QQQQKCAF
+262 QQQQDCVF
-270 WRQKVKHGFSA
+270 WRKKIKPDFSA
-281 AVPLFSCH
+281 ATPLFSCH
-289 QFSASGQAVTADG
+289 QFIAAGQAITADG

-316 LWLWQED
+316 LWLWQQD
-323 SSQRLLMQF
+323 NSQRLLMQF
-332 PAQWRG
+332 PVQWRG
-338 VSHLIVR
+338 ISHLIVK
-345 DKKAYALAQTGYS
+345 DKKAYAIAQKGFS
-358 YSSLLELDLTDLN
+358 YSSLIELDLTDLD
-371 WRVITEFDFAANQ
+371 WSVIADFDFSANQ

-389 EHDLLVNKSAQQ
+389 EHDLLVNKSEQQ

-419 FNLAESSVWKQSLLA
+419 FNLADSSVWQQSLLA

-439 AVTDIGQ
+439 AVTDLRQ
-446 LQWQEHNNQFVTLPF
+446 LQWQEQDGQMITLPF
-461 AESNRSEFL
+461 VESNRSEFL
-470 LQAHNSQYYF
+470 LLPHKDQYYF
-480 ISDRS
+480 VSDRS
-485 GLPQIWRSQG
+485 GLPQLWRSQG

-501 SQFKTQLSIQQLL
+501 SQFKTQLAIRQLL
-514 WLNDKL
+514 WFKGKL
-520 LLLVDRQLFEFSETS
+520 LVLIDRQLYEFSEGDT
-535 SELIPFKEK
+535 ELHPYIEK
-544 LAGSERFVVCDNTLY
+544 LAGSERFVVCNDQLY
-559 WTSKDQKGWALNRL
+559 WTSYEQNGWVLNRF
-573 EQGKNKELL
+573 EQGNIEQLL
-582 RDIVNVG
+582 TDVVNAE
-589 CGPGQSLVLQQQD
+589 CGPGQSLILQQQD
-602 SLYVRQWQQGQTITL
+602 SHYVKQWQQGQAMTL
-617 PIQINW
+617 PVQINW
-623 RNTDASAWAST
+623 RNTASDAWAST
-634 DTGLYWLSANGTV
+634 ETGLYWLSGGGTQ
-647 LNYYGWLNRQQQQWP
+647 LNYYDWQNQQQQHWP
-662 LPEHAQ
+662 LSQ
-668 ALVSGLDG
+668 AALSLIAGLG
-676 TLFVQQFRAQ
+676 TLFVQQFRTQ

>member
-28 SADPE
+28 TADPE

-107 LAPVAEIALPPE
+107 LAPVAQVELPPLKSDAQQE
-119 IESPVSAASAAPA
+119 SAAPL
-132 DLLSTQKAIENWHH
+132 DLLSTQKAIENWHSG
-146 TKQNKLKRIR
+146 KKSKLKRIR
-156 YIWFSTLILLLFS
+156 YIWFSTLVLLVCS
-169 LSFALLLSKMNEKA
+169 LSFALLVSKMNEKA
-183 TLPRYLQVTPLSALD
+183 TLPRYLQVTPVSALD
-198 GKEQSPLLSN
+198 GKEQTPLLSS
-208 DHSLLLFQH
+208 DQSLLLFQH
-217 QFPNGVSWRWVAQQ
+217 QLPNESDWHWVIQQ
-231 LPSMQSQHDT
+231 LPSMQSLHDD
-241 QSYQLLSQPHWLNT
+241 QAYQQLSQPHWYNS
-255 EHIIFRA
+255 EQVIFRA
-262 QQQQKCAF
+262 QQQQDCVF
-270 WRQKVKHGFSA
+270 WRKKIKPDFSA
-281 AVPLFSCH
+281 ATPLFSCH
-289 QFSASGQAVTADG
+289 QFIAAGQAVTADG

-316 LWLWQED
+316 LWLWQQD

-332 PAQWRG
+332 PVQWRG
-338 VSHLIVR
+338 ISHLIIK
-345 DKKAYALAQTGYS
+345 DKKAYAIAQKGFS
-358 YSSLLELDLTDLN
+358 YSSLIELDLTDLD
-371 WRVITEFDFAANQ
+371 WRVIADFDFSANQ

-389 EHDLLVNKSAQQ
+389 EHDLLVNKSGQQ

-419 FNLAESSVWKQSLLA
+419 FNLADSSVWQQSLLA

-439 AVTDIGQ
+439 AVTDLRQ
-446 LQWQEHNNQFVTLPF
+446 LQWQEQDSRILTLPF

-470 LQAHNSQYYF
+470 LLAHNDQYYF
-480 ISDRS
+480 VSDRS
-485 GLPQIWRSQG
+485 GLPQLWRSQG

-501 SQFKTQLSIQQLL
+501 SQFKTQLAIQQLL
-514 WLNDKL
+514 WLNGKL
-520 LLLVDRQLFEFSETS
+520 LLLIDRQLYEFSENDVQ
-535 SELIPFKEK
+535 LRPFTEK
-544 LAGSERFVVCDNTLY
+544 LAGSERFVVCDDVLY
-559 WTSKDQKGWALNRL
+559 WTSYDQKGWVLNRF
-573 EQGKNKELL
+573 EQGKIKQLL
-582 RDIVNVG
+582 HDVVNAE
-589 CGPGQSLVLQQQD
+589 CGPGQSLILQQQD
-602 SLYVRQWQQGQTITL
+602 SLYVKQWQQGQAMTL
-617 PIQINW
+617 PVQINW
-623 RNTDASAWAST
+623 RNTASDAWAST
-634 DTGLYWLSANGTV
+634 ETGLYWLSGGGTQ
-647 LNYYGWLNRQQQQWP
+647 LTYYDWQNQQQQHWP
-662 LPEHAQ
+662 LSQ
-668 ALVSGLDG
+668 AALSLISGHG

-686 DTDIVWLHPEPAE
+686 DTDIVWLHPEPTE

>member
-28 SADPE
+28 TAEPE

-45 NFFLDHKDLVVSRE
+45 NFFLDHRDLVVSRE

-107 LAPVAEIALPPE
+107 LAPVAEIDLPPV
-119 IESPVSAASAAPA
+119 IESAVSTTSDSKA

-156 YIWFSTLILLLFS
+156 YIWFSTLLLLLFS
-169 LSFALLLSKMNEKA
+169 LGFALLLSKMNEKA
-183 TLPRYLQVTPLSALD
+183 TLPRYLQVTPVSALD

-217 QFPNGVSWRWVAQQ
+217 QLPNSTSWRWVVQQ
-231 LPSMQSQHDT
+231 FPSMQSTHDE
-241 QSYQLLSQPHWLNT
+241 QSYQWLSQPHWLNS
-255 EHIIFRA
+255 EQIIFRA
-262 QQQQKCAF
+262 QQGQDCAF

-289 QFSASGQAVTADG
+289 QFSAAGQAITMDG

-338 VSHLIVR
+338 ISHLIAR

-358 YSSLLELDLTDLN
+358 YSALLELDLTDLN
-371 WRVITEFDFAANQ
+371 WRVITEFDFSANQ

-411 SRVFGEMT
+411 SRLFGEMT
-419 FNLAESSVWKQSLLA
+419 FNLAESSVWQQSLLA

-439 AVTDIGQ
+439 AVTDIRQ
-446 LQWQEHNNQFVTLPF
+446 LQWQEHTSQFVTAPF

-470 LQAHNSQYYF
+470 LQAHHDQYYF
-480 ISDRS
+480 VSDRS

-501 SQFKTQLSIQQLL
+501 SQFKTQRAIQQLL
-514 WLNDKL
+514 WFNDQL
-520 LLLVDRQLFEFSETS
+520 LLLIDRQLFAFTEQSA
-535 SELIPFKEK
+535 ELIAFTDK
-544 LAGSERFVVCDNTLY
+544 LPGSERFIVCDNTLY
-559 WTSKDQKGWALNRL
+559 WTSFDQRGWALNRL
-573 EQGKNKELL
+573 EQGKPEVLL
-582 RDIVNVG
+582 RDIVNVE

-602 SLYVRQWQQGQTITL
+602 SLYLKQWQQGQTISL
-617 PIQINW
+617 PVQMNW
-623 RNTDASAWAST
+623 RSTAASAWAAT
-634 DTGLYWLSANGTV
+634 DTGLYWLSGSGTV
-647 LNYYGWLNRQQQQWP
+647 LHYYQWTSQQQQQWP
-662 LPEHAQ
+662 LPQVAQ
-668 ALVSGLDG
+668 ALIAGHDG

-686 DTDIVWLHPEPAE
+686 DTDIVWLHPEPVE

>member
-28 SADPE
+28 TADPE

-45 NFFLDHKDLVVSRE
+45 NFFIDHKDLVVSRE

-107 LAPVAEIALPPE
+107 LAPVAEVDLPPLTE
-119 IESPVSAASAAPA
+119 ESESQGSAAPL
-132 DLLSTQKAIENWHH
+132 DLISTQKAIESWHSG
-146 TKQNKLKRIR
+146 KKSKLKRIR
-156 YIWFSTLILLLFS
+156 YIWFSTLVLLVCS
-169 LSFALLLSKMNEKA
+169 LSFALLVSKMNEKA
-183 TLPRYLQVTPLSALD
+183 TLPRYLQVTPVSALD
-198 GKEQSPLLSN
+198 GKEQTPLLSG
-208 DHSLLLFQH
+208 DQSLLLFQH
-217 QFPNGVSWRWVAQQ
+217 QLPNKSDWRWVIQH
-231 LPSMQSQHDT
+231 LPSMQSLHDD
-241 QSYQLLSQPHWLNT
+241 QAYQQLSQPHWYNS
-255 EHIIFRA
+255 EQVIFRA
-262 QQQQKCAF
+262 QQQKDCVF
-270 WRQKVKHGFSA
+270 WRKSIKPDFSA
-281 AVPLFSCH
+281 ATPLFSCH
-289 QFSASGQAVTADG
+289 QFIAAGQAITADG

-316 LWLWQED
+316 LWLWQQD

-332 PAQWRG
+332 PVQWRG
-338 VSHLIVR
+338 ISHLIVK
-345 DKKAYALAQTGYS
+345 DKKAYAIAQKGFS
-358 YSSLLELDLTDLN
+358 YSSLIELDLTDLD
-371 WRVITEFDFAANQ
+371 WRVIADFDFSANQ

-389 EHDLLVNKSAQQ
+389 EHDLLVNKSSQQ

-419 FNLAESSVWKQSLLA
+419 FNLADSSMWQQSLLA

-439 AVTDIGQ
+439 AVTDLRQ
-446 LQWQEHNNQFVTLPF
+446 LQWQEHDNRIFTLPF

-470 LQAHNSQYYF
+470 LLAQNDQYYF
-480 ISDRS
+480 VSDRS
-485 GLPQIWRSQG
+485 GLPQLWRSQG

-501 SQFKTQLSIQQLL
+501 SQFKAQLAIRQLL
-514 WLNDKL
+514 WFNDKL
-520 LLLVDRQLFEFSETS
+520 LVLIDRQLFEFSETDAQ
-535 SELIPFKEK
+535 LRPFTEQ
-544 LAGSERFVVCDNTLY
+544 LAGSERFVVCDDKLY
-559 WTSKDQKGWALNRL
+559 WTSYDQKGWVLNRF
-573 EQGKNKELL
+573 EQGKIKQLL
-582 RDIVNVG
+582 NNVVNAE
-589 CGPGQSLVLQQQD
+589 CGPGQSLILQQQD
-602 SLYVRQWQQGQTITL
+602 SHYVKQWQQGQAMTL
-617 PIQINW
+617 PVQINW
-623 RNTDASAWAST
+623 RNTAADAWAST
-634 DTGLYWLSANGTV
+634 ENGLYWLSGGGSQ
-647 LNYYGWLNRQQQQWP
+647 LNYYDWQNQQQQQWP
-662 LPEHAQ
+662 LSQ
-668 ALVSGLDG
+668 AALSLISGHG
-676 TLFVQQFRAQ
+676 TLFIQQFRAQ

>member
-28 SADPE
+28 TADPE

-59 QILSGVWGEGL
+59 QILTGVWGEGL

-107 LAPVAEIALPPE
+107 LAPVAEIDMTPVT
-119 IESPVSAASAAPA
+119 ESAVVTASQTPL
-132 DLLSTQKAIENWHH
+132 DLITTQKAIESWHSS
-146 TKQNKLKRIR
+146 KQNKLKRIR
-156 YIWFSTLILLLFS
+156 YIWFSTLVLLLFS
-169 LSFALLLSKMNEKA
+169 LGFALLLSQMNEKA
-183 TLPRYLQVTPLSALD
+183 TLPRYLQVTPVSALD

-208 DHSLLLFQH
+208 DQSLLVFQH
-217 QFPNGVSWRWVAQQ
+217 QLPGDVSWRWVVQQ
-231 LPSMQSQHDT
+231 LPSMQSRHDD
-241 QSYQLLSQPHWLNT
+241 QSYQLLSQPHWLNSDQ
-255 EHIIFRA
+255 IVFRA
-262 QQQQKCAF
+262 QQRQECAF
-270 WRQKVKHGFSA
+270 WRKQVKNGFSE

-289 QFSASGQAVTADG
+289 QFSAAGQAITADG

-316 LWLWQED
+316 LWLWQQD

-338 VSHLIVR
+338 ISHLIVK
-345 DKKAYALAQTGYS
+345 DKKAYALAQPGYS
-358 YSSLLELDLTDLN
+358 YSLLLELDLIDLN
-371 WRVITEFDFAANQ
+371 WRVITEFDFTANQ

-389 EHDLLVNKSAQQ
+389 EHDLLVNKSEQQ

-406 LRTGN
+406 LRTEN
-411 SRVFGEMT
+411 SRLFGEMT
-419 FNLAESSVWKQSLLA
+419 FNLADSSVWQQSLLA

-439 AVTDIGQ
+439 AVTDIRQ
-446 LQWQEHNNQFVTLPF
+446 LQWQEQSSQLVTLPF

-470 LQAHNSQYYF
+470 LLVHGEQQYF
-480 ISDRS
+480 VSDRS

-501 SQFKTQLSIQQLL
+501 SQFKTALTIQQLL
-514 WLNDKL
+514 WLNGKL
-520 LLLVDRQLFEFSETS
+520 LVLIDRQLFEFSETAA
-535 SELIPFKEK
+535 ELTPFSKK
-544 LAGSERFVVCDNTLY
+544 LIGSERFVVCDNSLY
-559 WTSKDQKGWALNRL
+559 WTSTDQQGWALNRL
-573 EQGKNKELL
+573 EQGESKELL
-582 RDIVNVG
+582 RDVVNVE
-589 CGPGQSLVLQQQD
+589 CGPGQTLVLQQQD
-602 SLYVRQWQQGQTITL
+602 SPYVKQWQQGQMMTL

-623 RNTDASAWAST
+623 RSTAASVWTST
-634 DTGLYWLSANGTV
+634 ETGLYWLSSGGTALHYYDWANQ
-647 LNYYGWLNRQQQQWP
+647 QQQQWP
-662 LPEHAQ
+662 LSDAAQ
-668 ALVSGLDG
+668 ALIAGDAG
-676 TLFVQQFRAQ
+676 ALFVQQFRAQ

>member
-28 SADPE
+28 TADPE

-45 NFFLDHKDLVVSRE
+45 NFFIDHKELVVSRE

-107 LAPVAEIALPPE
+107 LAPVAEVDLPPL
-119 IESPVSAASAAPA
+119 IEESEPQGSAAPL
-132 DLLSTQKAIENWHH
+132 DLISTQKAIESWHSG
-146 TKQNKLKRIR
+146 KKSKLKRIR
-156 YIWFSTLILLLFS
+156 YIWFSTLVLLVCS
-169 LSFALLLSKMNEKA
+169 LSFALLVSKMNEKA
-183 TLPRYLQVTPLSALD
+183 TLPRYLQVTPVSALD
-198 GKEQSPLLSN
+198 GKEQTPLLSS
-208 DHSLLLFQH
+208 DQSLLLFQH
-217 QFPNGVSWRWVAQQ
+217 QLPNKTDWRWVIQH
-231 LPSMQSQHDT
+231 LPSMQSLHDD
-241 QSYQLLSQPHWLNT
+241 QAYQQLSQPHWYNS
-255 EHIIFRA
+255 EQVIFRA
-262 QQQQKCAF
+262 QQQQDCVF
-270 WRQKVKHGFSA
+270 WRKRIKPDFSA
-281 AVPLFSCH
+281 ATPLFSCH
-289 QFSASGQAVTADG
+289 QFIAAGQAITADG

-316 LWLWQED
+316 LWLWQQD

-332 PAQWRG
+332 PVQWRG
-338 VSHLIVR
+338 ISHLIVK
-345 DKKAYALAQTGYS
+345 DKKAYAIAQKGFS
-358 YSSLLELDLTDLN
+358 YSSLIELDLTDLD
-371 WRVITEFDFAANQ
+371 WRVIADFDFSANQ

-389 EHDLLVNKSAQQ
+389 EHDLLVNKSGQQ

-419 FNLAESSVWKQSLLA
+419 FNLADSSVWQQSLLA

-439 AVTDIGQ
+439 AVTDLRQ
-446 LQWQEHNNQFVTLPF
+446 LQWQEHDNRILTLPF
-461 AESNRSEFL
+461 VESNRSEL
-470 LQAHNSQYYF
+470 LLLAQNDQYYF
-480 ISDRS
+480 VSDRS
-485 GLPQIWRSQG
+485 GLPQLWRSQG

-501 SQFKTQLSIQQLL
+501 SQFKTQLAIQQLL
-514 WLNDKL
+514 WFEDKL
-520 LLLVDRQLFEFSETS
+520 LVLIDRQFYEFSENDAQ
-535 SELIPFKEK
+535 LRPFSEK
-544 LAGSERFVVCDNTLY
+544 LVGSERFVVCDDVLY
-559 WTSKDQKGWALNRL
+559 WTSYDQKGWVLNRF
-573 EQGKNKELL
+573 EQGKIKQLL
-582 RDIVNVG
+582 NDVVNVE
-589 CGPGQSLVLQQQD
+589 CGPGQSLILQQQD
-602 SLYVRQWQQGQTITL
+602 SHYVKQWQQGHAMTL
-617 PIQINW
+617 PVQINW
-623 RNTDASAWAST
+623 RNTAADAWAST
-634 DTGLYWLSANGTV
+634 ETGLYWLSGGGTQ
-647 LNYYGWLNRQQQQWP
+647 LNYYDWQNQQQQQWP
-662 LPEHAQ
+662 LSQ
-668 ALVSGLDG
+668 AALSLISGHG

>member
-28 SADPE
+28 TADPE

-107 LAPVAEIALPPE
+107 LAPVAQVELPPL
-119 IESPVSAASAAPA
+119 ESDAQQESAAPL
-132 DLLSTQKAIENWHH
+132 DLLSTQKAIESWHSG
-146 TKQNKLKRIR
+146 KKSKLKRIR
-156 YIWFSTLILLLFS
+156 YIWFSTLVLLLCS
-169 LSFALLLSKMNEKA
+169 LSFALLVSKMNEKA
-183 TLPRYLQVTPLSALD
+183 TLPRYLQVTPVSALD
-198 GKEQSPLLSN
+198 GKEQTPLLSS
-208 DHSLLLFQH
+208 DQSLLLFQH
-217 QFPNGVSWRWVAQQ
+217 QRPNESDWHWVIQQ
-231 LPSMQSQHDT
+231 LPSMQSLHDD
-241 QSYQLLSQPHWLNT
+241 QAYQQLSQPHWYNS
-255 EHIIFRA
+255 EQVIFRA
-262 QQQQKCAF
+262 QQQQDCVF
-270 WRQKVKHGFSA
+270 WRKKIKPDFSDA
-281 AVPLFSCH
+281 TPLFSCH
-289 QFSASGQAVTADG
+289 QFIAAGQAITADG

-316 LWLWQED
+316 LWLWQQD
-323 SSQRLLMQF
+323 SSQRLLMKF
-332 PAQWRG
+332 PVQWRG
-338 VSHLIVR
+338 ISHLIVKN
-345 DKKAYALAQTGYS
+345 KKAYAIAQKGFN
-358 YSSLLELDLTDLN
+358 YSSLIELDLTDLD
-371 WRVITEFDFAANQ
+371 WRVIADFDFSANQ

-389 EHDLLVNKSAQQ
+389 EHDLLVNKSGQQ

-419 FNLAESSVWKQSLLA
+419 FNLADSSVWQQSLLA

-439 AVTDIGQ
+439 AVTDLLQ
-446 LQWQEHNNQFVTLPF
+446 LQWQEQDSRILTLPF

-470 LQAHNSQYYF
+470 LLAHNDQYYF
-480 ISDRS
+480 VSDRS
-485 GLPQIWRSQG
+485 GLPQLWRSQG

-501 SQFKTQLSIQQLL
+501 SQFKTQLAIQQLL
-514 WLNDKL
+514 WLNGKL
-520 LLLVDRQLFEFSETS
+520 LLLIDRQLYEFSEN
-535 SELIPFKEK
+535 EARLRPFTEK
-544 LAGSERFVVCDNTLY
+544 LAGSERFVVCDDVLY
-559 WTSKDQKGWALNRL
+559 WTSYDQKGWVLNRF
-573 EQGKNKELL
+573 EQGKIKQLL
-582 RDIVNVG
+582 KDVVNAE
-589 CGPGQSLVLQQQD
+589 CGPGQSLILQQQD
-602 SLYVRQWQQGQTITL
+602 SLYVKQWQQGQALTL
-617 PIQINW
+617 PVQINW
-623 RNTDASAWAST
+623 RNTASDAWAST
-634 DTGLYWLSANGTV
+634 ETGLYWLSGDGTQ
-647 LNYYGWLNRQQQQWP
+647 LNYYDWQNQQQQHWP
-662 LPEHAQ
+662 LSQ
-668 ALVSGLDG
+668 AALSLISGHG

-686 DTDIVWLHPEPAE
+686 DTDIVWLHPEPPE